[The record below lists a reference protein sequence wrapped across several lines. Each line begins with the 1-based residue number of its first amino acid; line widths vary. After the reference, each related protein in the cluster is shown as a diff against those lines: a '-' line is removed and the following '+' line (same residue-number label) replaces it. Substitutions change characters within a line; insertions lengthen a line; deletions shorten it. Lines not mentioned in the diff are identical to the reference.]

1 MTPSPGISRISLS
14 SPSRIERS
22 ARDRAVSI
30 SAASAASPAFFT
42 RPRSFFFPATTTASR
57 ARRVESRAC
66 DVTRI
71 VSTSPRPTNAADRAS
86 KRARER
92 VRPRPPRHRVAP
104 TPVALVAARAGSAS
118 GKRAHAFVAIAVIAP
133 RVASSGA
140 KPSDDAAVFGASL
153 SPDAMLAASLRRRA
167 AAALV
172 ETPSSSA
179 RGGGETIARAF
190 ERAFDARAS
199 SRAPTSRSAPRVR
212 PHRSRS
218 FRSSSSSGRG
228 EDARASEETTA
239 RTLLDANSKRF
250 DPNMPRGVALRA
262 LLLSRSDDLRCVDVM
277 CQWVGDACAC
287 RLARALDRRGESLK
301 TLDVSGNALRAL
313 PSVVWGIQSLEVL
326 NASDNALQPRDVP
339 FDDLIKTPSEF
350 APSLRVLD
358 LRGNVA
364 IVDALGD
371 SLRKVVDAMAARG
384 VRLVL

>member
-1 MTPSPGISRISLS
+1 MK
-14 SPSRIERS
+14 S
-22 ARDRAVSI
+22 AEGE
-30 SAASAASPAFFT
+30 
-42 RPRSFFFPATTTASR
+42 AT
-57 ARRVESRAC
+57 
-66 DVTRI
+66 I
-71 VSTSPRPTNAADRAS
+71 
-86 KRARER
+86 
-92 VRPRPPRHRVAP
+92 
-104 TPVALVAARAGSAS
+104 G
-118 GKRAHAFVAIAVIAP
+118 
-133 RVASSGA
+133 
-140 KPSDDAAVFGASL
+140 
-153 SPDAMLAASLRRRA
+153 
-167 AAALV
+167 
-172 ETPSSSA
+172 
-179 RGGGETIARAF
+179 
-190 ERAFDARAS
+190 
-199 SRAPTSRSAPRVR
+199 PTSRC
-212 PHRSRS
+212 
-218 FRSSSSSGRG
+218 
-228 EDARASEETTA
+228 
-239 RTLLDANSKRF
+239 RTILEILAEPMR
-250 DPNMPRGVALRA
+250 VALRA

>member
-1 MTPSPGISRISLS
+1 
-14 SPSRIERS
+14 
-22 ARDRAVSI
+22 
-30 SAASAASPAFFT
+30 
-42 RPRSFFFPATTTASR
+42 
-57 ARRVESRAC
+57 
-66 DVTRI
+66 
-71 VSTSPRPTNAADRAS
+71 
-86 KRARER
+86 
-92 VRPRPPRHRVAP
+92 
-104 TPVALVAARAGSAS
+104 
-118 GKRAHAFVAIAVIAP
+118 
-133 RVASSGA
+133 
-140 KPSDDAAVFGASL
+140 
-153 SPDAMLAASLRRRA
+153 MLAASLRRRA

-199 SRAPTSRSAPRVR
+199 SRAPTSCSAPRVR